1 MIFCYL
7 HVGAGTYHF
16 AILVIPHSN
25 ELSLSPILY
34 WPHDRRHST
43 RALSL
48 QTGVVQEYGVRISI
62 GMERQASVHNTT

>member
-1 MIFCYL
+1 ML
-7 HVGAGTYHF
+7 TYSLSF
-16 AILVIPHSN
+16 AIFVIQHNN

-48 QTGVVQEYGVRISI
+48 QTSVMQEYEVRI
-62 GMERQASVHNTT
+62 GTGAERQASVHSTT